1 MTPRIMKQPPA
12 PGTDEWRG
20 MITASKIP
28 AILKLSRWQSEY
40 SLWHEMKGLYT
51 RESPNETRMA
61 MGHLAED
68 FLAKAWQYKRRQE
81 QGHHYQLNQFDRYRQ
96 TYELT
101 YTNPDL
107 PFPNLATIDRRGIN
121 RKQSGDG
128 RFWIIEA
135 KTASDLRDWGEP
147 GDPNG
152 VPPDYL
158 AQVMF
163 QMGVSGVHN
172 ASIVAVDY
180 NFKPEI
186 WDIGFNSTVFD
197 HMVKKAS
204 AFYETLSQDD
214 PPELDDS
221 VATYETV
228 RGIHPDIDKGSKIEI
243 SLELASK
250 YLDAV
255 HAAEVAE
262 ANLRGAKI
270 QLLSEMGTTNI
281 ATCDTGTDKPVKI
294 ADRRP
299 GRGGSISLYANKKAQ
314 L

>member
-1 MTPRIMKQPPA
+1 MTPQIMKHPPA
-12 PGTDEWRG
+12 PGSDEWRG

-51 RESPNETRMA
+51 RDAPDDTRMR

-68 FLAKAWQYKRRQE
+68 FLAKAWQYKKQE
-81 QGHHYQLNQFDRYRQ
+81 ETGVKYQLNQFNRERQ
-96 TYELT
+96 TFELT

-128 RFWIIEA
+128 RFWLIEA
-135 KTASDLRDWGEP
+135 KTASDLRDWGKP
-147 GDPNG
+147 GDLDG

-172 ASIVAVDY
+172 ASIIAVDY

-186 WDIGFNSTVFD
+186 WDIEFKPKVFD
-197 HMVKKAS
+197 HMVKKAH
-204 AFYETLSQDD
+204 AFYKTLSQDE
-214 PPELDDS
+214 PPALDDS

-243 SLELASK
+243 SLELAST

-255 HAAEVAE
+255 HAADAAE
-262 ANLRGAKI
+262 ANLRGAKTAI
-270 QLLSEMGTTNI
+270 LAEMGDTNI
-281 ATCDTGTDKPVKI
+281 AIVDNGTDKPVKI

-299 GRGGSISLYANKKAQ
+299 GRGGNVSLYANKKAQ

>member
-1 MTPRIMKQPPA
+1 MGTLVKNPPS
-12 PGTDEWRG
+12 PGTPQWRQ

-40 SLWHEMKGLYT
+40 SLWHELKGLYE
-51 RESPNETRMA
+51 RDSPDETRMA

-68 FLAKAWQYKRRQE
+68 FLAKAWQYKKQE
-81 QGHHYQLNQFDRYRQ
+81 ETGIAYQLNQFDRQKQ
-96 TYELT
+96 TYELA
-101 YTNPDL
+101 YTNTAL
-107 PFPNLATIDRRGIN
+107 PFPNMATIDRRAIN
-121 RKQSGDG
+121 RKQSGHG

-147 GDPNG
+147 GDASG
-152 VPPDYL
+152 VPADYL

-163 QMGVSGVHN
+163 QMGVAGIHN
-172 ASIVAVDY
+172 ASIIAVDY

-186 WDIGFNSTVFD
+186 WDIEFNPTLFN
-197 HMVKKAS
+197 HMVEKAS
-204 AFYETLSQDD
+204 KFYASLSQDE

-228 RGIHPDIDKGSKIEI
+228 RGIHPDIEKGTEVEI
-243 SLELASK
+243 SLELAST

-255 HAAEVAE
+255 HAAEYAE
-262 ANLRGAKI
+262 INLRGAKTAMLNELGKSNKAMHNG
-270 QLLSEMGTTNI
+270 Q
-281 ATCDTGTDKPVKI
+281 KI

-299 GRGGSISLYANKKAQ
+299 ARGNTVALYANKKAQ

>member
-1 MTPRIMKQPPA
+1 MTQILKTPPA
-12 PGTDEWRG
+12 PGSDEWRG

-51 RESPNETRMA
+51 RDAPDETRMQ

-68 FLAKAWQYKRRQE
+68 FLAKAWQYKKRE
-81 QGHHYQLNQFDRYRQ
+81 ETGVKYQLNQFDRYRQ

-147 GDPNG
+147 GNTDG

-172 ASIVAVDY
+172 ASIIAVDY

-186 WDIGFNSTVFD
+186 WDIEFKPSLFD
-197 HMVKKAS
+197 HMVNKA
-204 AFYETLSQDD
+204 ARFYKSLSQDE

-243 SLELASK
+243 SLELASQ

-255 HAAEVAE
+255 HASDAAET
-262 ANLRGAKI
+262 NLRGAKTR
-270 QLLSEMGTTNI
+270 LLAEMGNANI
-281 ATCDTGTDKPVKI
+281 ATVDNGTDKPVKI